1 MKRIYFFCSLL
12 LSLLLT
18 SCGDYDDSAIQ
29 NKLND
34 FKERITALQ
43 TKANKLNEDISKLS
57 YLTEGNVI
65 TSVTRNSD
73 GQYVITYKDSNNE
86 EKAVVVATQEDVIE
100 APILGVRLS
109 DDDQLYYWTTT
120 IDNETNWLTDD
131 AGKKV
136 PVCGVYPR
144 NGGKRRRLLDS
155 QR

>member
-65 TSVTRNSD
+65 TSVTRM
-73 GQYVITYKDSNNE
+73 
-86 EKAVVVATQEDVIE
+86 
-100 APILGVRLS
+100 
-109 DDDQLYYWTTT
+109 
-120 IDNETNWLTDD
+120 DNMSLPTKI
-131 AGKKV
+131 AIMKK
-136 PVCGVYPR
+136 
-144 NGGKRRRLLDS
+144 KQS
-155 QR
+155 S

>member
-86 EKAVVVATQEDVIE
+86 EKRSRRSN
-100 APILGVRLS
+100 PGRCNRSS
-109 DDDQLYYWTTT
+109 DTRCT
-120 IDNETNWLTDD
+120 
-131 AGKKV
+131 
-136 PVCGVYPR
+136 P
-144 NGGKRRRLLDS
+144 

>member
-73 GQYVITYKDSNNE
+73 GQYVITYKDSKTRPIMDGFRKNN
-86 EKAVVVATQEDVIE
+86 VN
-100 APILGVRLS
+100 
-109 DDDQLYYWTTT
+109 YWVFRE
-120 IDNETNWLTDD
+120 IRSIIPHL
-131 AGKKV
+131 
-136 PVCGVYPR
+136 
-144 NGGKRRRLLDS
+144 
-155 QR
+155 

>member
-43 TKANKLNEDISKLS
+43 TKANKLNEDISKL
-57 YLTEGNVI
+57 
-65 TSVTRNSD
+65 RSD
-73 GQYVITYKDSNNE
+73 GRKCYHLRYPE
-86 EKAVVVATQEDVIE
+86 
-100 APILGVRLS
+100 LG
-109 DDDQLYYWTTT
+109 WT
-120 IDNETNWLTDD
+120 ICHYL
-131 AGKKV
+131 
-136 PVCGVYPR
+136 
-144 NGGKRRRLLDS
+144 

>member
-109 DDDQLYYWTTT
+109 DCIIGLQP
-120 IDNETNWLTDD
+120 LTMKQTGSLMMP
-131 AGKKV
+131 GKK
-136 PVCGVYPR
+136 
-144 NGGKRRRLLDS
+144 S
-155 QR
+155 QSAAIPPKWG

>member
-86 EKAVVVATQEDVIE
+86 EKAVVVATQECRE
-100 APILGVRLS
+100 KNPSLRL
-109 DDDQLYYWTTT
+109 
-120 IDNETNWLTDD
+120 
-131 AGKKV
+131 
-136 PVCGVYPR
+136 YPR